1 MIMTIEKALAS
12 INGQGTKPL
21 LVNVN
26 NSSDYCLL
34 CKGLFLIEKSFLSS
48 YFIQG
53 QPLPDTDK
61 LIRDV
66 SASTR
71 PIAVLGLTQYL
82 AFKDEQEL
90 IQALNKL
97 AWTNRRV
104 IVVCYQLESLLASK
118 ICSDI
123 RLKDR
128 VLLING
134 TEDEKPTL
142 TLSSFSVDNRKL
154 SSSLQ
159 EYFKMIEDLGG
170 GSGSV
175 VTKIKSLVFE
185 NGLWRVSQIASPYEA
200 LCLSDTE
207 FQNKL
212 PRELGTDVDWA
223 FLHEKLSSGRTFD
236 DICIELFGTLDL
248 VVIVRQY
255 KTLDA
260 RKKWLLFLALIQR
273 AENNYITFA
282 AKQAKTASEL
292 MNAIYNAIMDIKPTD
307 RNFAAFYNER
317 KLAVKDNS
325 DLSMVAEYCNLVDAR
340 GRNKIYYLTDLT
352 EKERK
357 EIIKCICEYQY
368 TTLELS
374 RLLPTVYPLL
384 SDYIA
389 IYYFGKELELLTSY
403 FEKYKEQ
410 KLRNQIEDGFVERVN
425 EIAKVRPYN
434 ELLAPRTRVF
444 ARTDDT
450 ILIWVDALGVE
461 FMSFISR
468 RSEVYGM
475 KAQFEYARAKLPT
488 LTGLNKEFF
497 DETCG
502 DIKVED
508 LDQLKHNG
516 EGDYDYSKTQLP
528 LYIMRELEII
538 DSVLETAKSKLSAT
552 NRVVIISD
560 HGASRL
566 ARIKGNHDEVITV
579 DAEVD
584 GKHGGRCCKWIKELS
599 DKDKYPYLTDD
610 ENGYCAVANYDKFNG
625 GKFTGVEM
633 HGGATLEE
641 VVVPVITL
649 TLKTVQITA
658 RLKHSTLTYA
668 RKKLEPLVVTLSNPI
683 SKPRLRIGGKFYDA
697 VSTEKNT
704 TYIFELDL
712 RNPSKYEAVVLD
724 NNQEVAMIFFE
735 IKSAT
740 GRINDIL

>member
-1 MIMTIEKALAS
+1 MTTTIENALAN
-12 INGQGTKPL
+12 INGQGMKPL
-21 LVNVN
+21 LVNAN
-26 NSSDYCLL
+26 NSSDYRLL
-34 CKGLFLIEKSFLSS
+34 CQGLFSIEKSLLSS
-48 YFIQG
+48 YFVQG

-97 AWTNRRV
+97 AWTNGRV
-104 IVVCYQLESLLASK
+104 IVVCYQLESLLASR

-128 VLLING
+128 VLLITG
-134 TEDEKPTL
+134 AEDKKPTL
-142 TLSSFSVDNRKL
+142 TLSPFSLDKRKF

-159 EYFKMIEDLGG
+159 GYFKKLEELGG

-200 LCLSDTE
+200 LCLSDAE
-207 FQNKL
+207 FQKKF
-212 PRELGTDVDWA
+212 PREYGTDKDWG
-223 FLHEKLSSGRTFD
+223 FLHEKLSVGKTFD
-236 DICIELFGTLDL
+236 DVCMEHFGTLDL
-248 VVIVRQY
+248 GAVVRQY

-260 RKKWLLFLALIQR
+260 KKKWLLFLTLRQR
-273 AENNYITFA
+273 ADNNYIAFA
-282 AKQAKTASEL
+282 ARQAKTASEL
-292 MNAIYNAIMDIKPTD
+292 MHAIYHAILDVKPAD
-307 RNFAAFYNER
+307 KNFTAFYNER

-325 DLSMVAEYCNLVDAR
+325 DLSMASEYCNLANSR
-340 GRNKIYYLTDLT
+340 GRDKIYYLTDST
-352 EKERK
+352 EIERK

-368 TTLELS
+368 TMQELS
-374 RLLPTVYPLL
+374 QLLPTVYPLL
-384 SDYIA
+384 SDYMA
-389 IYYFGKELELLTSY
+389 PYYFGKELELLSSY
-403 FEKYKEQ
+403 FEQYKAQ
-410 KLRNQIEDGFVERVN
+410 KLRNQIEEGFVERVN
-425 EIAKVRPYN
+425 EIAKERPYN
-434 ELLAPRTRVF
+434 ALLAPRTRVF

-450 ILIWVDALGVE
+450 ILIWIDALGLE

-468 RSEVYGM
+468 RSEAYGM
-475 KAQFEYARAKLPT
+475 KAHSEYARAKLPT

-497 DETCG
+497 DETRG
-502 DIKVED
+502 DTKVED
-508 LDQLKHNG
+508 LDKLKHNG

-538 DSVLETAKSKLSAT
+538 DSVLETAKSKLTAT

-566 ARIKGNHDEVITV
+566 ARIKGSYDEVITV

-584 GKHGGRCCKWIKELS
+584 GKHGGRCCKWISELS
-599 DKDKYPYLTDD
+599 DKVKYPYLTDD
-610 ENGYCAVANYDKFNG
+610 ENGYCAIANYDKFNG
-625 GKFTGVEM
+625 GKYTGVEM

-649 TLKTVQITA
+649 TLKTVQINA
-658 RLKHSTLTYA
+658 RLKHSTLSYE
-668 RKKLEPLVVTLSNPI
+668 RRKLEPLVVILSNPV
-683 SKPRLRIGGKFYDA
+683 SKPRLRIDDKFYEA

-704 TYIFELDL
+704 TYTFELDL
-712 RNPSKYEAVVLD
+712 KKPGKYTAVVLD
-724 NNQEVAMIFFE
+724 DNQEVAPIAFE